1 MRHFTLRQW
10 LILFTIQFS
19 TLLFGATM
27 TSVAVILP
35 QMKGALSATQD
46 QVSWIITFNLVAT
59 AIATPLTGWLASKFG
74 WRNLMMSAIAG
85 FTGFSVLAGMAESLE
100 FMLMARIL
108 QGLFGAP
115 IFPLGQAIILASFSR
130 AQHPLVLMA
139 WGVGGVMGPI
149 LGPLFGGLMAELIN
163 WRWAFYMILPL
174 GIIAMLFAFAAL
186 SNEEK
191 SSGGRFDYLGFM
203 IIVIAIAAT
212 QLMFDR
218 GQRLD
223 WLDSFEIQLELLLA
237 IVFFYL
243 FVVHIMTTRHA
254 LFEPATFRDRNFT
267 IGIII
272 VTIMGMLQYTPMI
285 LFPPLLQELR
295 GYPDSVVGYL
305 LAARGLGNLISF
317 LFVVPFTKFNPRLC
331 LFAGLAIQAVAGFWM
346 SSLDL
351 NMTSA
356 DVFWSNILHGIGFG
370 TAYTPMAVLTFSTLP
385 MRLLT
390 QGNAIFSLLRLLGS
404 SIFIALTLVVFFRTA
419 AQANVNLAGLIDAF
433 DPRNLTAWIAVLGEA
448 GQAPEPR
455 LRLALLTEIRQ
466 QAAMIGYI
474 NAFHL
479 LTLASIVAAPLAFLF
494 VIRRPEKT

>member
-10 LILFTIQFS
+10 LILLTVQFA

-74 WRNLMMSAIAG
+74 WRNLMVGAIAG
-85 FTGFSVLAGMAESLE
+85 FTTFSVLAGTSDSLE
-100 FMLMARIL
+100 TMLITRVF

-115 IFPLGQAIILASFSR
+115 IFPLGQAIILASFTR
-130 AQHPLVLMA
+130 AQHPFVLMA

-149 LGPLFGGLMAELIN
+149 LGPMFGGLVAELIN

-174 GIIAMLFAFAAL
+174 GIAAILFAIAAL
-186 SNEEK
+186 SNQEK
-191 SSGGRFDYLGFM
+191 GNVQRFDYLGF
-203 IIVIAIAAT
+203 ILIAVAIGAT

-223 WLDSFEIQLELLLA
+223 WLDSYEIQLELLLA
-237 IVFFYL
+237 VVFFYL
-243 FVVHIMTTRHA
+243 FVVHILTARQA
-254 LFEPATFRDRNFT
+254 LFDPAAFADRNFA
-267 IGIII
+267 IGITLA
-272 VTIMGMLQYTPMI
+272 TIMGMLQYTPMV

-295 GYPDSVVGYL
+295 GYPDSIVGYL
-305 LAARGLGNLISF
+305 LGARGMGNFLSF
-317 LFVVPFTKFNPRLC
+317 FFVVQFTRFNPRLC
-331 LFAGLAIQAVAGFWM
+331 LFTGLALQAVAGLWM
-346 SSLDL
+346 ASLDI
-351 NMTSA
+351 NMTTA

-370 TAYTPMAVLTFSTLP
+370 TAYTPMAVLAFSTLP

-390 QGNAIFSLLRLLGS
+390 QGNAVFALLRLLGS
-404 SIFIALTLVVFFRTA
+404 SIFIALTLVVFFRTSA
-419 AQANVNLAGLIDAF
+419 EASVNIAGLIDAF
-433 DPRNLTAWIAVLGEA
+433 DPRKLSIWISALGAVDQPPLH
-448 GQAPEPR
+448 
-455 LRLALLTEIRQ
+455 LRLLTEVRQ

-474 NAFHL
+474 NAFYL
-479 LTLASIVAAPLAFLF
+479 LTLASALAAPLAFLF
-494 VIRRPEKT
+494 ATRKISEA

>member
-1 MRHFTLRQW
+1 MRFFTLRQW
-10 LILFTIQFS
+10 LILFTVQFA

-85 FTGFSVLAGMAESLE
+85 FTLFSVLAGMAESLE
-100 FMLMARIL
+100 VMLVTRVF

-149 LGPLFGGLMAELIN
+149 LGPLFGGLMAELFN
-163 WRWAFYMILPL
+163 WRWAFYMIAPL

-186 SNEEK
+186 SNQEK
-191 SSGGRFDYLGFM
+191 SPNQRFDYLGF
-203 IIVIAIAAT
+203 IIIAIAIGAT

-237 IVFFYL
+237 GVFFYL
-243 FVVHIMTTRHA
+243 FVVHMMTARDP
-254 LFEPATFRDRNFT
+254 LFVPATFTDRNFT
-267 IGIII
+267 IGLFV

-285 LFPPLLQELR
+285 LFPPLLEELR
-295 GYPDSVVGYL
+295 GYPDAIVGYL
-305 LAARGLGNLISF
+305 LAARGMGNFISF
-317 LFVVPFTKFNPRLC
+317 MFVAQFTRISPRLC
-331 LFAGLAIQAVAGFWM
+331 LFTGLSIQAVAGFWM
-346 SSLDL
+346 SSLDI

-356 DVFWSNILHGIGFG
+356 DVFWSNILHGVGFG

-390 QGNAIFSLLRLLGS
+390 QGNAIFALLRLLGS
-404 SIFIALTLVVFFRTA
+404 SIFIALTLVVFFRTSA
-419 AQANVNLAGLIDAF
+419 EANVNLASLINAF
-433 DPRNLTAWIAVLGEA
+433 DPRNLTAWISILGDRE
-448 GQAPEPR
+448 GTP
-455 LRLALLTEIRQ
+455 LKLTLLSEMRQ

-474 NAFHL
+474 NGFHL
-479 LTLASIVAAPLAFLF
+479 LTLASVIAAPMAFLF
-494 VIRRPEKT
+494 VNRRN

>member
-10 LILFTIQFS
+10 LILLTVQFA

-74 WRNLMMSAIAG
+74 WRNLMIGAIIG
-85 FTGFSVLAGMAESLE
+85 FTAFSVLAGTADSLE
-100 FMLMARIL
+100 AMLITRVL
-108 QGLFGAP
+108 QGLSGAP

-130 AQHPLVLMA
+130 AQHPFVLMA

-149 LGPLFGGLMAELIN
+149 LGPMFGGLIAELLN
-163 WRWAFYMILPL
+163 WRWAFYMILPM
-174 GIIAMLFAFAAL
+174 GIIAALFAFAAL

-191 SSGGRFDYLGFM
+191 GSARRFDYLGF
-203 IIVIAIAAT
+203 ILIAVAIGAT
-212 QLMFDR
+212 QLMCDR

-223 WLDSFEIQLELLLA
+223 WLDSYEIQIELVLA
-237 IVFFYL
+237 VVFFYL
-243 FVVHIMTTRHA
+243 FVVHSLTAQHP
-254 LFEPATFRDRNFT
+254 LFNPATFTDRNFT
-267 IGIII
+267 IGI
-272 VTIMGMLQYTPMI
+272 TLALIMGMLQFTPMV

-295 GYPDSVVGYL
+295 GYPDSIVGYL
-305 LAARGLGNLISF
+305 IAARGMGNFLSF
-317 LFVVPFTKFNPRLC
+317 FTVVQLTRFNPRLC
-331 LFAGLAIQAVAGFWM
+331 LFIGLAVQATAGLWM
-346 SSLDL
+346 ASLDM

-356 DVFWSNILHGIGFG
+356 DVFWSNILHGWGFG

-404 SIFIALTLVVFFRTA
+404 SIFIALTLVVFTRTSA
-419 AQANVNLAGLIDAF
+419 EATVNLSALINAF
-433 DPRNLTAWIAVLGEA
+433 DLRNLSAWIALLGQPGEA
-448 GQAPEPR
+448 PLHTR
-455 LRLALLTEIRQ
+455 LMTEVRQ
-466 QAAMIGYI
+466 QSSMIGYI
-474 NAFHL
+474 NAFHV
-479 LTLASIVAAPLAFLF
+479 LTLAALLATPLTFFF
-494 VIRRPEKT
+494 VTRQSAKAQSG

>member
-1 MRHFTLRQW
+1 MRFFTFRQW
-10 LILFTIQFS
+10 LILFTVQFA

-59 AIATPLTGWLASKFG
+59 AIATPLTGWLASRFG
-74 WRNLMMSAIAG
+74 WRNLMISAIAG
-85 FTGFSVLAGMAESLE
+85 FTGFSVLAGASESLE
-100 FMLMARIL
+100 VMLVTRVF

-149 LGPLFGGLMAELIN
+149 LGPMFGGFIAEALN

-174 GIIAMLFAFAAL
+174 GIVAILFAFAAL
-186 SNEEK
+186 SNQEK
-191 SSGGRFDYLGFM
+191 GKTQRFDYLGF
-203 IIVIAIAAT
+203 IIIAIAVGAT

-237 IVFFYL
+237 VVFFYL
-243 FVVHIMTTRHA
+243 FVVHILTTKNA

-267 IGIII
+267 IGIAIA
-272 VTIMGMLQYTPMI
+272 TIMGMLQYTPMI

-295 GYPDSVVGYL
+295 GYPDSIVGYL
-305 LAARGLGNLISF
+305 LAARGMGNFISF
-317 LFVVPFTKFNPRLC
+317 FFVVQFTKFSPRLC
-331 LFAGLAIQAVAGFWM
+331 LFTGLTVQAVAGFWM
-346 SSLDL
+346 SSLDI

-356 DVFWSNILHGIGFG
+356 DVFWSNILHGVGFG
-370 TAYTPMAVLTFSTLP
+370 MAYTPMAVLTFSTLS

-404 SIFIALTLVVFFRTA
+404 SIFIALTLVVFFRTS
-419 AQANVNLAGLIDAF
+419 AQASVSMFGLIDAF
-433 DPRNLTAWIAVLGEA
+433 DPRNLSAWIELLGGA
-448 GQAPEPR
+448 DPAPLH
-455 LRLALLTEIRQ
+455 LRLLDEIRM
-466 QAAMIGYI
+466 QASMIGYI

-479 LTLASIVAAPLAFLF
+479 LTLASVFAAPLAFLF
-494 VIRRPEKT
+494 VTKRGAET

>member
-1 MRHFTLRQW
+1 MRFFTLRQW
-10 LILFTIQFS
+10 LILFTVQFA

-85 FTGFSVLAGMAESLE
+85 FTLFSVLAGMAESLE
-100 FMLMARIL
+100 VMLVTRGF

-149 LGPLFGGLMAELIN
+149 LGPLFGGLMAELFN
-163 WRWAFYMILPL
+163 WRWAFYMIAPL

-186 SNEEK
+186 SNQEK
-191 SSGGRFDYLGFM
+191 SPNQRFDYLGF
-203 IIVIAIAAT
+203 IIIAIAIGAT

-237 IVFFYL
+237 GVFFYL
-243 FVVHIMTTRHA
+243 FVVHMMTARDP
-254 LFEPATFRDRNFT
+254 LFVPATFTDRNFT
-267 IGIII
+267 IGLFV

-295 GYPDSVVGYL
+295 GYPDAIVGYL
-305 LAARGLGNLISF
+305 LAARGMGNFISF
-317 LFVVPFTKFNPRLC
+317 MFVAQFTRISPRLC
-331 LFAGLAIQAVAGFWM
+331 LFTGLSIQAVAGFWM
-346 SSLDL
+346 SSLDI

-356 DVFWSNILHGIGFG
+356 DVFWSNILHGVGFG

-390 QGNAIFSLLRLLGS
+390 QGNAIFALLRLLGS
-404 SIFIALTLVVFFRTA
+404 SIFIALTLVVFFRTSA
-419 AQANVNLAGLIDAF
+419 EANVNLASLINAF
-433 DPRNLTAWIAVLGEA
+433 DPRNLTAWISILGDRE
-448 GQAPEPR
+448 GTP
-455 LRLALLTEIRQ
+455 LKLTLLSEMRQ

-474 NAFHL
+474 NGFHL
-479 LTLASIVAAPLAFLF
+479 LTLASVIAAPMAFLF
-494 VIRRPEKT
+494 VNRRN

>member
-1 MRHFTLRQW
+1 MRSFTLRQW
-10 LILFTIQFS
+10 LILFTVQFA

-85 FTGFSVLAGMAESLE
+85 FTGFSVLAGMADSLE
-100 FMLMARIL
+100 VMLVTRVF

-149 LGPLFGGLMAELIN
+149 LGPLFGGLIAEMLN
-163 WRWAFYMILPL
+163 WRWAFYMMLPL
-174 GIIAMLFAFAAL
+174 GMIAILFAFAAL

-191 SSGGRFDYLGFM
+191 SAARRFDYLGF
-203 IIVIAIAAT
+203 IIVAIAIGAT

-223 WLDSFEIQLELLLA
+223 WLESFEIQLELLLA
-237 IVFFYL
+237 VVFFYL
-243 FVVHIMTTRHA
+243 FIVHILTTRNA
-254 LFEPATFRDRNFT
+254 LFEPATFLDRNFT
-267 IGIII
+267 IGLTI
-272 VTIMGMLQYTPMI
+272 VTIMGMLQYTPMV

-295 GYPDSVVGYL
+295 GYPDSIVGYL

-317 LFVVPFTKFNPRLC
+317 TFVVQFTRFSPRLC
-331 LFAGLAIQAVAGFWM
+331 LFTGLATQAVAGYWM
-346 SSLDL
+346 SSLDI

-385 MRLLT
+385 LRLLT
-390 QGNAIFSLLRLLGS
+390 QANAIFALLRLLGS
-404 SIFIALTLVVFFRTA
+404 SIFIAITIVVFFRTA
-419 AQANVNLAGLIDAF
+419 AHASVNLVSLIDAF
-433 DPRNLTAWIAVLGEA
+433 DPRNLGAWTAMLGGVDQTA
-448 GQAPEPR
+448 LQ
-455 LRLALLTEIRQ
+455 LRLSAEVRQ
-466 QAAMIGYI
+466 QASMIGYI
-474 NAFHL
+474 NGFHL

-494 VIRRPEKT
+494 VTRRTADG

>member
-1 MRHFTLRQW
+1 MRFFTLRQW
-10 LILFTIQFS
+10 LILFTVQFA

-85 FTGFSVLAGMAESLE
+85 FTLFSVLAGMAESLE
-100 FMLMARIL
+100 VMLVTRVF

-149 LGPLFGGLMAELIN
+149 LGPLFGGLMAELFN
-163 WRWAFYMILPL
+163 WRWAFYMIAPL

-186 SNEEK
+186 SNQEK
-191 SSGGRFDYLGFM
+191 SPNQRFDYLGF
-203 IIVIAIAAT
+203 IIIAIAIGAT

-237 IVFFYL
+237 GVFFYL
-243 FVVHIMTTRHA
+243 FVVHMMTARDP
-254 LFEPATFRDRNFT
+254 LFVPATFTDRNFT
-267 IGIII
+267 IGLFV

-295 GYPDSVVGYL
+295 GYPDAIVSYL
-305 LAARGLGNLISF
+305 LAARGMGNFISF
-317 LFVVPFTKFNPRLC
+317 MFVAQFTRISPRLC
-331 LFAGLAIQAVAGFWM
+331 LFTGLSIQAVAGFWM
-346 SSLDL
+346 SSLDI

-356 DVFWSNILHGIGFG
+356 DVFWSNILHGVGFG

-390 QGNAIFSLLRLLGS
+390 QGNAIFALLRLLGS
-404 SIFIALTLVVFFRTA
+404 SIFIALTLVVFFRTSA
-419 AQANVNLAGLIDAF
+419 EANVNLASLINAF
-433 DPRNLTAWIAVLGEA
+433 DPRNLTAWISILGDRE
-448 GQAPEPR
+448 GTP
-455 LRLALLTEIRQ
+455 LKLTLLSEMRQ

-474 NAFHL
+474 NGFHL
-479 LTLASIVAAPLAFLF
+479 LTLASVIAAPMAFLF
-494 VIRRPEKT
+494 VNRRN

>member
-1 MRHFTLRQW
+1 MRFFTLRQW
-10 LILFTIQFS
+10 LILLTVQFA

-59 AIATPLTGWLASKFG
+59 AIATPLTGWLATKFG
-74 WRNLMMSAIAG
+74 WRNLMMGSIAG
-85 FTGFSVLAGMAESLE
+85 FTAFSVLAGTSDSLE
-100 FMLMARIL
+100 AMLVTRVF

-115 IFPLGQAIILASFSR
+115 IFPLGQAILLASFAR
-130 AQHPLVLMA
+130 AQHPFVLMA

-149 LGPLFGGLMAELIN
+149 LGPMFGGMIAELIN
-163 WRWAFYMILPL
+163 WRWAFYMILPM
-174 GIIAMLFAFAAL
+174 GIIAALFAFAAL

-191 SSGGRFDYLGFM
+191 GNSQKFDYLGF
-203 IIVIAIAAT
+203 VLIAIAIGAT

-223 WLDSFEIQLELLLA
+223 WLDSYEIQLELTLA
-237 IVFFYL
+237 VLFFYL
-243 FVVHIMTTRHA
+243 FMVHILTTRQP
-254 LFEPATFRDRNFT
+254 LFNPATFADRNFR
-267 IGIII
+267 IGIILAM
-272 VTIMGMLQYTPMI
+272 IMGMLQFTPMV

-295 GYPDSVVGYL
+295 GYPDSIVGYL
-305 LAARGLGNLISF
+305 IAARGMGNFLSF
-317 LFVVPFTKFNPRLC
+317 FTVVQLTRFNPRLC
-331 LFAGLAIQAVAGFWM
+331 LFIGLAVQAIAGLWM
-346 SSLDL
+346 SSLDM

-356 DVFWSNILHGIGFG
+356 DVFWSNILHGWGFG
-370 TAYTPMAVLTFSTLP
+370 TAYTPMAVLTFSTLS

-404 SIFIALTLVVFFRTA
+404 SIFIALTLVVFTRTA
-419 AQANVNLAGLIDAF
+419 AEAGVNLTSLLEAF
-433 DPRNLTAWIAVLGEA
+433 DLRNLSVWIAVLGEPS
-448 GQAPEPR
+448 QLPLQTR
-455 LRLALLTEIRQ
+455 LLTEVRQ

-479 LTLASIVAAPLAFLF
+479 LTLAAALAAPLAFLF
-494 VIRRPEKT
+494 VVRKGNEP

>member
-1 MRHFTLRQW
+1 MRFFTFRQW
-10 LILFTIQFS
+10 LILFTVQFA

-59 AIATPLTGWLASKFG
+59 AIATPLTGWLAARFG
-74 WRNLMMSAIAG
+74 WRNLMMGSIAG
-85 FTGFSVLAGMAESLE
+85 FTGFSVLAGMADSLE
-100 FMLMARIL
+100 VMLVTRVF

-149 LGPLFGGLMAELIN
+149 LGPLFGGMMAEAIN
-163 WRWAFYMILPL
+163 WRWAFYMILPF
-174 GIIAMLFAFAAL
+174 GIVAILFAFAAL

-191 SSGGRFDYLGFM
+191 GKPQRFDYLGF
-203 IIVIAIAAT
+203 IIIAIAIAAT

-223 WLDSFEIQLELLLA
+223 WLDSFEIQLELLLS
-237 IVFFYL
+237 VTFFYL
-243 FVVHIMTTRHA
+243 FVVHILTTRNA
-254 LFEPATFRDRNFT
+254 LFEGAAFRDRNFT
-267 IGIII
+267 IGI
-272 VTIMGMLQYTPMI
+272 TIATVMGALQYTPMV

-305 LAARGLGNLISF
+305 LAARGMGNFISF
-317 LFVVPFTKFNPRLC
+317 FFVVQFTRFNPRLC
-331 LFAGLAIQAVAGFWM
+331 LFTGLGVQAVAGFWM
-346 SSLDL
+346 SSLDI

-356 DVFWSNILHGIGFG
+356 DVFWSNILHGVGFG
-370 TAYTPMAVLTFSTLP
+370 MAYTPMAVLTFSTLP
-385 MRLLT
+385 ARLLT
-390 QGNAIFSLLRLLGS
+390 QGNAIFALLRLLGS

-419 AQANVNLAGLIDAF
+419 AEANVNLGGLIDAF
-433 DPRNLTAWIAVLGEA
+433 DPRNLSAWTNVLG
-448 GQAPEPR
+448 GVDKIPFQ
-455 LRLALLTEIRQ
+455 LRILAEVRQ

-479 LTLASIVAAPLAFLF
+479 LTLASLLAAPLAFLF
-494 VIRRPEKT
+494 VTRPTAQN

>member
-10 LILFTIQFS
+10 LILLTVQFA

-59 AIATPLTGWLASKFG
+59 AIATPLTGWLASKLG
-74 WRNLMMSAIAG
+74 WRNLMVGAIAG
-85 FTGFSVLAGMAESLE
+85 FTTFSVLAGTSESLE
-100 FMLMARIL
+100 TMLITRVF

-115 IFPLGQAIILASFSR
+115 IFPLGQAIILASFTR
-130 AQHPLVLMA
+130 AQHPFVLMA

-149 LGPLFGGLMAELIN
+149 IGPMFGGLVAELFN

-174 GIIAMLFAFAAL
+174 GIAAILFAIAAL
-186 SNEEK
+186 SNQEK
-191 SSGGRFDYLGFM
+191 GGAQKFDYLGF
-203 IIVIAIAAT
+203 ILIAVAIGAT

-223 WLDSFEIQLELLLA
+223 WLESHEIQLELLLA
-237 IVFFYL
+237 VVFFYL
-243 FVVHIMTTRHA
+243 FVVHTLTARQA
-254 LFEPATFRDRNFT
+254 LFDPAAFADRNFA
-267 IGIII
+267 IGITLA
-272 VTIMGMLQYTPMI
+272 TIMGMLQYTPMV

-295 GYPDSVVGYL
+295 GYPDSIVGYL
-305 LAARGLGNLISF
+305 LGARGVGNFLSF
-317 LFVVPFTKFNPRLC
+317 FIVVQFTRFNPRLC
-331 LFAGLAIQAVAGFWM
+331 LFTGLALQAVAGSWM
-346 SSLDL
+346 ASLDI
-351 NMTSA
+351 NMTTA

-390 QGNAIFSLLRLLGS
+390 QGNAVFALLRLLGS
-404 SIFIALTLVVFFRTA
+404 SIFIALTLVVYFRSSA
-419 AQANVNLAGLIDAF
+419 EASVNLSGLIDAF
-433 DPRNLTAWIAVLGEA
+433 DPRKLSIWVSTLGAVDQPPLH
-448 GQAPEPR
+448 
-455 LRLALLTEIRQ
+455 LRLLTEVRQ

-474 NAFHL
+474 NAFYL
-479 LTLASIVAAPLAFLF
+479 LTLASALAAPLAFLF
-494 VIRRPEKT
+494 VTRKVSEA

>member
-1 MRHFTLRQW
+1 MRFFTLRQW
-10 LILFTIQFS
+10 LILFTVQFA

-85 FTGFSVLAGMAESLE
+85 FTLFSVLAGMAESLE
-100 FMLMARIL
+100 VMLVTRVF

-149 LGPLFGGLMAELIN
+149 LGPLFGGLMAELFN
-163 WRWAFYMILPL
+163 WRWAFYMIAPL

-186 SNEEK
+186 SNQEK
-191 SSGGRFDYLGFM
+191 SPNQRFDYLGF
-203 IIVIAIAAT
+203 IIIAIAIGAT

-237 IVFFYL
+237 GVFFYL
-243 FVVHIMTTRHA
+243 FVVHMMTARDP
-254 LFEPATFRDRNFT
+254 LFVPATFTDRNFT
-267 IGIII
+267 IGLFV

-295 GYPDSVVGYL
+295 GYPDAIVGYL
-305 LAARGLGNLISF
+305 LAARGMGNFISF
-317 LFVVPFTKFNPRLC
+317 MFVAQFTRISPRLC
-331 LFAGLAIQAVAGFWM
+331 LFTGLSIQAVAGFWM
-346 SSLDL
+346 SSLDI

-356 DVFWSNILHGIGFG
+356 DVFWSNILHGVGFG

-390 QGNAIFSLLRLLGS
+390 QGNAIFALLRLLGS
-404 SIFIALTLVVFFRTA
+404 SIFIALTLVVFFRTSA
-419 AQANVNLAGLIDAF
+419 EANVNLASLINAF
-433 DPRNLTAWIAVLGEA
+433 DPRNLTAWISILGDRE
-448 GQAPEPR
+448 GTP
-455 LRLALLTEIRQ
+455 LKLTLLSEMRQ

-474 NAFHL
+474 NGFHL
-479 LTLASIVAAPLAFLF
+479 LTLASVIAAPMAFLF
-494 VIRRPEKT
+494 VNRRN